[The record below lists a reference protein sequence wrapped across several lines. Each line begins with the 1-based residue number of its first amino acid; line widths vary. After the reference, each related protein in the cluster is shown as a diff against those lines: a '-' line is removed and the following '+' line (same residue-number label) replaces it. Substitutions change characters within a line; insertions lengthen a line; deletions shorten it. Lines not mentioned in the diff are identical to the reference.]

1 MISLY
6 ETLRIELGRD
16 IGITI
21 VTPGLIESEM
31 SQGKVLF
38 KEGKMV
44 SDQLIRD
51 VSYLYFLHKTWTQFL
66 TYLLC
71 CFLVRIGTSLV

>member
-6 ETLRIELGRD
+6 ETLRTEVGRD

-31 SQGKVLF
+31 TQGKVICN
-38 KEGKMV
+38 GGQMV
-44 SDQLIRD
+44 IDQQMRD
-51 VSYLYFLHKTWTQFL
+51 VSYLYFSDKH
-66 TYLLC
+66 
-71 CFLVRIGTSLV
+71 